1 MEAILYSVTFIIF
14 FGLAFYS
21 LRASRLEEA
30 FKKGRVF
37 EIRLAYFLISLVVG
51 VAASELLYRIFSLTG
66 ASL

>member
-1 MEAILYSVTFIIF
+1 MDAIIYSIIFIIF
-14 FGLAFYS
+14 FGLTFYS

-37 EIRLAYFLISLVVG
+37 EIRLAYFLISILVG
-51 VAASELLYRIFSLTG
+51 FAASELLYRLYSLTS